1 MSKPI
6 RPQNQNKDNV
16 KFGEFQERCKSA
28 LTGRGRAPEAGLTRQ
43 VPAEARSNYG
53 KNLMTKGYS

>member
-1 MSKPI
+1 
-6 RPQNQNKDNV
+6 V

>member
-1 MSKPI
+1 MTES
-6 RPQNQNKDNV
+6 RLSL
-16 KFGEFQERCKSA
+16 FRKSA